1 MANFEE
7 LKSKSN
13 LTWGAIFAWSVFLAW
28 TVFYVTSSYHTL
40 NRNDSQ
46 IAALTQTFNTEL
58 SFMKEEID
66 RIEDEESIKFND
78 IREEIRTSIEELEL
92 KHDADIEY
100 FNGRVDRKVAT
111 VEDELKHHAQEDH

>member
-40 NRNDSQ
+40 NRND
-46 IAALTQTFNTEL
+46 TQLESLQGKVDVTMNHIH
-58 SFMKEEID
+58 EEMD
-66 RIEDEESIKFND
+66 RVEDEFAAEVL
-78 IREEIRTSIEELEL
+78 EIRNELRTLKDDIIAHHEE
-92 KHDADIEY
+92 DIDY
-100 FNGRVDRKVAT
+100 FNARLDRKVQD
-111 VEDELKHHAQEDH
+111 VENLVGKK